1 MDDTTNQ
8 NNKRVSSSQVLPPID
23 DLRQDVENFRVFEYI
38 GEEKLSV
45 KVCPNGLPGIVFQ
58 HYNGKSGIQSIVTKT
73 TRVSQIPT
81 LYLYG
86 QVTDLAVMNFK
97 KGPYIIIQVV
107 LKPHALKTL
116 FGIDASTLTT
126 KRYDGYQ
133 DFSAY
138 QLNTDLINAKNT
150 HECMTLLTKYLLDK
164 LNHAH
169 PRDRLIEESLQI
181 IHRNINTVTV
191 NQLIEQLHISERQ
204 FEKRFIQTVGLPPQF
219 YIRVKRFN
227 EAINMMDSGKYERL
241 SDIAQALNF
250 YDQSHFIRDIKEF
263 SGITP
268 KSISQKANQFHYD
281 EIGASYLE

>member
-1 MDDTTNQ
+1 M
-8 NNKRVSSSQVLPPID
+8 SI
-23 DLRQDVENFRVFEYI
+23 
-38 GEEKLSV
+38 

-58 HYNGKSGIQSIVTKT
+58 HYNGESAIKSIVTKT
-73 TRVSQIPT
+73 NRVSQIPT

-97 KGPYIIIQVV
+97 KGPYITIQVV

-133 DFSAY
+133 DLSAEK
-138 QLNTDLINAKNT
+138 LNKELHKTNST
-150 HECMTLLTKYLLDK
+150 HECMTILTNFLLEK

-169 PRDRLIEESLQI
+169 PCDRLIEESLQL
-181 IHRNINTVTV
+181 IHWNIKTATV
-191 NQLIEQLHISERQ
+191 NQLIEQFHISERQ
-204 FEKRFIQTVGLPPQF
+204 FEKRFIKTVGITPQF
-219 YIRVKRFN
+219 YIRIKRFN
-227 EAINMMDSGKYERL
+227 ESINMIDSGKYERL
-241 SDIAQALNF
+241 VDIAHALNF

-268 KSISQKANQFHYD
+268 KSISQKVNEFNYD